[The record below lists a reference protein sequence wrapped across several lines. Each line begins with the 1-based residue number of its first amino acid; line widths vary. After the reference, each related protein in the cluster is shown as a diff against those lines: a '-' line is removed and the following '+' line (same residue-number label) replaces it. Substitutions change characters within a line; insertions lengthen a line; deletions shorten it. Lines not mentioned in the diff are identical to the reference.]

1 MFFRSCGV
9 TPSFLGACTRL
20 TEILSKADFAR
31 AIGVTR
37 GAVGA
42 MIKRGQINGPA
53 LIERGGRVLI
63 AADVARQQLRARLD
77 TRQRIANGR
86 AKLDGD
92 RAAPA
97 VDFDPVMG
105 KLKSARLRQAEL
117 AIQKSEAEAA
127 ERAGRSV
134 LAAGMRAEVG
144 RVAGSVI
151 AGIEGG
157 LPELA
162 NAVAADTGANQ
173 RDVLVALRRAWRA
186 LRLRLAGVA
195 TEAAI
200 REPEVVEA
208 SP

>member
-1 MFFRSCGV
+1 MRSDAQL
-9 TPSFLGACTRL
+9 LGARGRL
-20 TEILSKADFAR
+20 TEILTKAEFAR
-31 AIGVTR
+31 SIGVGR
-37 GAVGA
+37 AAVGA
-42 MIKRGQINGPA
+42 MVKRGQIDGPA
-53 LIERGGRVLI
+53 LIERGGRTLVD
-63 AADVARQQLRARLD
+63 ADIARQQLRERLD
-77 TRQRIANGR
+77 ARQRIANGR
-86 AKLDGD
+86 ARLDGD
-92 RAAPA
+92 REAPA
-97 VDFDPVMG
+97 ADPDPVMG